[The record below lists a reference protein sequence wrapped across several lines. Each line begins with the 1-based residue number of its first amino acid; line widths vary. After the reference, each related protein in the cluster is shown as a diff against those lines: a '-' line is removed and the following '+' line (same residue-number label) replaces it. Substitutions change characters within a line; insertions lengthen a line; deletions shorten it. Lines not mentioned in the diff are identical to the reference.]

1 MSTHADSKAA
11 EHAENEVHFSDA
23 QYIKVAL
30 FLAVVTAIEVALSY
44 VDVGAAGNPSL
55 LLLAAIKFVTVA
67 LYFMHLK
74 WDSRLLRRLFF
85 SGLVLAV
92 FCYVIV
98 LLTFRVF

>member
-1 MSTHADSKAA
+1 MTTSVDTKVAT
-11 EHAENEVHFSDA
+11 HAENEVHFSDA

-55 LLLAAIKFVTVA
+55 LILAAIKFVTVA

-74 WDSRLLRRLFF
+74 WDNRILRRLFF
-85 SGLVLAV
+85 SGLILAV

-98 LLTFRVF
+98 LLMFHVF